1 MFWLKKAVSFWLMPV
16 PMCLVMLVAGL
27 LLSRKGPRSRL
38 GRTLLVAGIVLLLLF
53 SDRWVSNGLLRPLES
68 HYAAIPEF
76 AANAPVPGALA
87 RCRFIVVL
95 GGGHSDLPAT
105 PATGKL
111 SSSALGRI
119 VEAVRIAGVLP
130 GARLIVSGP
139 AEPGHPSHA
148 SVLAQAAISL
158 GVDPARIDL
167 VDTAMDT
174 EDEAFAVSRLA
185 GKEPVALVT
194 SAWHM
199 PRAAVLFRMRGVDFV
214 ACPAD
219 FNARAGSLG
228 RLSDLGWDSESLERS
243 TLAVHEWLGLLWTK
257 LKG

>member
-1 MFWLKKAVSFWLMPV
+1 VFWLKKVVSFWLMPV
-16 PMCLVMLVAGL
+16 PLCIA
-27 LLSRKGPRSRL
+27 
-38 GRTLLVAGIVLLLLF
+38 LLVAGVLLTRRGRTSKAGRFLVVAGTVLLLLF
-53 SDRWVSNGLLRPLES
+53 SDKWVSNRLLHPLES
-68 HYAAIPEF
+68 HYSAIPEF
-76 AANAPVPGALA
+76 SPNAPAPEALA
-87 RCRFIVVL
+87 RCRFVVVL

-111 SSSALGRI
+111 SSSALARI

-130 GARLIVSGP
+130 KARLIVSGP
-139 AEPGHPSHA
+139 AEKGHPSHA

-167 VDTAMDT
+167 VDTALDT
-174 EDEAFAVSRLA
+174 EDEAAAVSRIA

-199 PRAAVLFRMRGVDFV
+199 PRAAVLFARDGVDFV

-219 FNARAGSLG
+219 FNARSGRVN
-228 RLSDLGWDSESLERS
+228 RLSDLGWDSESLGRS
-243 TLAVHEWLGLLWTK
+243 TLAVHEWLGLLW
-257 LKG
+257 LRIRG